1 MRRCIPSTLSTRRFT
16 PRILLFSVCDSL
28 KWCVMREQLERAEN
42 CWVEEKRFR
51 GKMVD
56 LCRDLE
62 VCHGK
67 GIWFIFCYSEG
78 LFSRLGD
85 INIRAE
91 WKVSKNSM
99 SGLERKWVSFLLNCF
114 STHCLSPETAS
125 PIKAELRESAIGT
138 PRCPL
143 ASVSASHTQ
152 GDCGEVGALGLS
164 PPIS

>member
-1 MRRCIPSTLSTRRFT
+1 MLSTRQFT

-28 KWCVMREQLERAEN
+28 KWCVTRGQLERTEN
-42 CWVEEKRFR
+42 WWVEEKRFW

-67 GIWFIFCYSEG
+67 GIWFISCYSEG
-78 LFSRLGD
+78 FFSRLGD
-85 INIRAE
+85 INISAE

-99 SGLERKWVSFLLNCF
+99 SGRERKWVSFLLNCF
-114 STHCLSPETAS
+114 STHCLSPETTS
-125 PIKAELRESAIGT
+125 LIMAELREFAIGT
-138 PRCPL
+138 PQCPL
-143 ASVSASHTQ
+143 ASVSACHMQ
-152 GDCGEVGALGLS
+152 GDHGEVAALGLS